1 MWGSFVVLCAAVPGA
16 GAADLP
22 EGSSVA
28 KHGDPFGAR
37 LDAAIDQTGRPAPAL
52 VLSFPPN
59 TPSEPGQFVAVSVP
73 AMIPEE
79 GPLRLELGLADSFA
93 GPTAGYH
100 FVSVSIGDE
109 KLFERD
115 VAGGT
120 AVLETIALDLRAAGV
135 LSETTV
141 TFRLEDR
148 KAVSNFPV
156 EVSFVAP
163 RLITGAGV
171 RDLLPPPVIE
181 AAEPLPPDPPIPSLP
196 IAGEEWT
203 RSARILQPWNATQ
216 WEAVV
221 NAADRAPWLADE
233 FGFNAVIMLPSDA
246 HNAIS
251 AEDRRITDEQFKA
264 ALSAFRQAGFR
275 IILYTSIHHC
285 GHAPEWQDGRLAREH
300 PEWSQRGPE
309 GKPVTVYGS
318 DWLCPSTGALDYTLE
333 YTRGLVERYAPDGVM
348 LDNNEFYWTSS
359 GLTCYCAS
367 CQEAFRAYLKQ
378 RFGDTALGVEADECE
393 IPTEPGPLYNLWLHW
408 RNRVWGRA
416 NERFRAG
423 LRRTK
428 PDLVVL
434 ANTQYMF
441 SGPTLA
447 TDLQYA
453 HEDAV
458 LSESKGMSL
467 HRMVAKLLLGQAL
480 AARRPLWNYLG
491 TFERGDF
498 SRLVPPE
505 KVSMDISTAFAT
517 GARPWIVYYGFT
529 EEPDANREALRCM
542 GSTLQWHIENDH
554 TTAGPQPYAPVLSL
568 VSLASRNSR
577 SGPLLPASLTPLRRQ
592 GIPVGLIE
600 ERAISREALADARV
614 LLIESASCLTTRAA
628 RTIADW
634 VRQGGH
640 LFAAPSAGAY
650 DEIGRL
656 RARPALA
663 AALGVGSIGPGP
675 AAVGRGSVAALPELQ
690 QPEDLPDVLVEHQFH
705 VEPAADVEF
714 LPYVTH
720 SGELLVY
727 VCAEGPLPGQL
738 RVLAPG
744 GLKGRAVICSPDSE
758 TPHTVPLAR

>member
-1 MWGSFVVLCAAVPGA
+1 MWGSFVMLCAAVPGVK
-16 GAADLP
+16 AADLP
-22 EGSSVA
+22 DGFSLA
-28 KHGDPFGAR
+28 KQGDPFGAR
-37 LDAAIDQTGRPAPAL
+37 LDAVIDRTGRPAPAL
-52 VLSFPPN
+52 VLSFPRN
-59 TPSEPGQFVAVSVP
+59 TASEPGQFVAVSVP
-73 AMIPEE
+73 VTIPEE
-79 GPLRLELGLADSFA
+79 GLARLELSLADSFT

-100 FVSVSIGDE
+100 FALGLAGNRMLV
-109 KLFERD
+109 ERD
-115 VAGGT
+115 VAGGGLGAEQLT
-120 AVLETIALDLRAAGV
+120 FDLRAVGASG
-135 LSETTV
+135 ETTV

-163 RLITGAGV
+163 RLITAAGA
-171 RDLLPPPVIE
+171 RSLLPPPVIE
-181 AAEPLPPDPPIPSLP
+181 AAEPLPADPPIPSLP

-221 NAADRAPWLADE
+221 NAAERAPWLAGE

-251 AEDRRITDEQFKA
+251 KEDRRITDEEFRA

-285 GHAPEWQDGRLAREH
+285 GHAPEWQEGRLAREH

-309 GKPVTVYGS
+309 GEPVTVYGNN
-318 DWLCPSTGALDYTLE
+318 WLCPSTGALDYTLE

-348 LDNNEFYWTSS
+348 LDNNEFYWTPS

-378 RFGDTALGVEADECE
+378 RFGDTALGVEAAECE

-408 RNRVWGRA
+408 RNRVWGQA

-428 PDLVVL
+428 PGLVVL

-447 TDLQYA
+447 TDLQYV

-480 AARRPLWNYLG
+480 SAGRPLWNYLG

-529 EEPDANREALRCM
+529 EEPDANREALRRM
-542 GSTLQWHIENDH
+542 ASTLWWHIENDH
-554 TTAGPQPYAPVLSL
+554 TAAGLQPYAPVLSL

-577 SGPLLPASLTPLRRQ
+577 SDPLLPAHLTVLRGQ
-592 GIPVGLIE
+592 GVPARLIE
-600 ERAISREALADARV
+600 ERALSRQALADARV

-640 LFAAPSAGAY
+640 LFAAPGAGAY

-656 RARPALA
+656 RARPVLA
-663 AALGVGSIGPGP
+663 EALGVGSIGPEP
-675 AAVGRGSVAALPELQ
+675 VAVGRGSAAALPELQ
-690 QPEDLPDVLVEHQFH
+690 QAEGLPDALIEHQFH

-714 LPYVTH
+714 LPYVTQ
-720 SGELLVY
+720 SGDLLVY
-727 VCAEGPLPGQL
+727 VCAESALPDDL
-738 RVLAPG
+738 RVSAPG
-744 GLKGRAVICSPDSE
+744 GRKGTAVICSPDRD